1 MINAHLGTGILY
13 HCGLYPT
20 PRTLTIGDEK
30 HSNWDTHPSELDGLW
45 MA

>member
-20 PRTLTIGDEK
+20 DFVLVINHIATGMHIPV
-30 HSNWDTHPSELDGLW
+30 NW